1 MRILR
6 SPTAA
11 LLMFLLAACTGPEET
26 VSPTEPPPAA
36 SVAAPSTA
44 APAPASEA
52 PKARRPDP
60 NDPLRHQPDL
70 PAERRAVTVIDGERR
85 VVDAEAAVAAGYTL
99 VDLSDTWTPFI
110 FQPQHDAAGRE
121 MKNRYRANYLCL
133 ANDLCDEDGEAL
145 PAGEVNYLELFGIPP
160 TLGVI
165 RERVV
170 ADEEKACYGEID
182 YALIG
187 SIERIPIRNTQ
198 LQKKYD
204 RRIDGLETSLNKLLD
219 EHGVDTLEELL
230 PLEPKRTVDIED
242 VLTRRKHREV
252 FAEVEKRL
260 RCEGYLTAKLKHKD
274 GVFDDGMHAA
284 LRRFQRRHKIYADPW
299 ITRDTITAAKK
310 KPLEGNHDALHR
322 ALRERVVAAA
332 HILED
337 GSTNA
342 ADGTPQTYTGADGR
356 THPVRD
362 LVTEFTDAAIAQLGL
377 ETPEETKE
385 FFERFTAEDFAG
397 PLRGA
402 VRFPAL
408 PEYYGPHM
416 DLFLEIDR
424 GDVYYDPP
432 WHPKTGDLRYQHRK
446 NLPKLTL
453 YLTYNEQRFPL
464 VRWPTTIG
472 GWRAEQAAN
481 GYEYWRYKE
490 SDVGERV
497 IRRVVAGPT
506 WIPPETTPLR
516 GLVKAKTVNGAWT
529 SVVNYDEMG
538 PGYLS
543 AYGLVAG
550 YFVVPGKNGAPDW
563 DNGIRAHGSSDYMS
577 IGSQRGYSHGCHR
590 LLNHLA
596 VRLYGFILNHRTIKV
611 NGDQPLNASRQFL
624 YKDAAYEI
632 RVVTRGFEYELTP
645 PLPVNVLE
653 GNVKGKLRRPPGGY
667 HPKPELEYP
676 SATPPRLG
684 KQTAESRAGGGGA
697 ETPAPAAEPGSPA
710 AEAGSASPE
719 PAAASPEPG
728 AAAPAAETAE

>member
-1 MRILR
+1 MRMKR
-6 SPTAA
+6 SHTAA
-11 LLMFLLAACTGPEET
+11 LLLSILAACTGPEEE
-26 VSPTEPPPAA
+26 PTAPPPAPE
-36 SVAAPSTA
+36 SA
-44 APAPASEA
+44 APAPPPAPATEAAAEA
-52 PKARRPDP
+52 PEPKRPDP

-70 PAERRAVTVIDGERR
+70 PAARRAVTVIDGERR

-110 FQPQHDAAGRE
+110 FHLQHDADGAPL
-121 MKNRYRANYLCL
+121 KNRYRSVYLCL
-133 ANDLCDEDGEAL
+133 ANDQCDEDGEAL

-160 TLGVI
+160 TLGVL
-165 RERVV
+165 RKRVF
-170 ADEEKACYGEID
+170 ADEEKACFQEID
-182 YALIG
+182 YDLIG
-187 SIERIPIRNTQ
+187 SIERIPVRNQQ

-204 RRIDGLETSLNKLLD
+204 RRIDGLEAALDKLLD
-219 EHGVDTLEELL
+219 EHGVDTIEELL

-242 VLTRRKHREV
+242 VLTRRKHRAV

-260 RCEGYLTAKLKHKD
+260 RCEGYLTDKLKHKD
-274 GVFDDGMHAA
+274 GVVDDGLQTA

-310 KPLEGNHDALHR
+310 KPLEGNRDALVR
-322 ALRERVVAAA
+322 TLRERVVAAT

-342 ADGTPQTYTGADGR
+342 ADGAPQTYVGADGQ
-356 THPVRD
+356 TYPVRD
-362 LVTEFTDAAIAQLGL
+362 LVTEFTDAAVVQLGL
-377 ETPEETKE
+377 ETPETTKE
-385 FFERFTAEDFAG
+385 FFEQFTAEDFAA
-397 PLRGA
+397 PLWGA
-402 VRFPAL
+402 VRFPQL
-408 PEYYGPHM
+408 PEYYGEHM

-424 GDVYYDPP
+424 GDVWYDPP
-432 WHPKTGDLRYQHRK
+432 WHPKTGELRYQLRK

-453 YLTYNEQRFPL
+453 YLTYREQRFPL

-550 YFVVPGKNGAPDW
+550 YFVVPGKNGPDW

-590 LLNHLA
+590 LMNHLA
-596 VRLYGFILNHRTIKV
+596 VRLYGFILNHRHMKV
-611 NGDQPLNASRQFL
+611 NGDQPLNAARQFL

-632 RVVTRGFEYELTP
+632 RIVTRGFEYELTP
-645 PLPVNVLE
+645 PLPVNVLK
-653 GNVKGKLRRPPGGY
+653 GNVRGRAQRPLGGY
-667 HPKPELEYP
+667 YPKPEVKYP
-676 SATPPRLG
+676 SAAPPKIG
-684 KQTAESRAGGGGA
+684 KETAESRAGGGAGEA
-697 ETPAPAAEPGSPA
+697 APAGPS
-710 AEAGSASPE
+710 EATP
-719 PAAASPEPG
+719 
-728 AAAPAAETAE
+728 AAAPAPVEGGGTE